1 MVIRPAS
8 LLTAFVVIAAAVIF
22 LLPVPEGVSPRT
34 MHAGALLVLVMGL
47 WAIGS
52 LPEYLV
58 ALLFFSLAILL
69 KIAGPAVIFSG
80 FASGT
85 LWLVLGGLVLAE
97 AVRVTGL
104 GERIARTVLGER
116 TLTYRQ
122 LVTAAVLVSVVLS
135 FLMPATVGR
144 ILLLVPIL
152 AAVAERHGLRPGS
165 TGHNG
170 VLLATILATFQ
181 CGTAILPANAPNLV
195 LAGAAETLYN
205 VQLIYAEYLL
215 VQFPVI
221 GLVKGALIVVVTCRL
236 FPAQTRAGEAAEELR
251 PISVEEKR
259 LLVILIAALAL
270 WVTDFIHHVHSGWIA
285 LTAAVIT
292 LMPRIGAVP
301 VTLFQERVRFGA
313 FFYVGAI
320 LGLGSVMLDSGV
332 SAAIGHALLS
342 VIVLERGADAVNFG
356 ILSLIATFAGMITTN
371 PSQPALLAPLAG
383 HIAEATGWPIK
394 TALMTIAVGFSTLI
408 LPYQVPPVVVG
419 LQAANLSVRSAL
431 RVTAV
436 LAFISIVALIPL
448 SYLWWRVIGYFGG

>member
-1 MVIRPAS
+1 MMKPGSV
-8 LLTAFVVIAAAVIF
+8 LTAAVVIAAAVIF
-22 LLPVPEGVSPRT
+22 FMPVPAGVAPNT
-34 MHAGALLVLVMGL
+34 MHAGALMLLVMGL

-58 ALLFFSLAILL
+58 ALLFFVLAILL
-69 KIAGPAVIFSG
+69 KIASPAVIFSG

-85 LWLVLGGLVLAE
+85 LWLVLGGLIIAE
-97 AVRVTGL
+97 AVRATGL

-116 TLTYRQ
+116 TLTYPQ
-122 LVTAAVLVSVVLS
+122 LMFAAVAVSVVLA

-152 AAVAERHGLRPGS
+152 AAVAERHGLQPGS
-165 TGHNG
+165 SGHNG

-195 LAGAAETLYN
+195 LAGQAETLYN
-205 VQLIYAEYLL
+205 VQLIYAEYLF
-215 VQFPVI
+215 VQFPVM
-221 GLVKGALIVVVTCRL
+221 GLVKGGLIILVTCWL
-236 FPAQTRAGEAAEELR
+236 FPAKTQPATAAVELR
-251 PISVEEKR
+251 AMSVEEKR
-259 LLVILIAALAL
+259 LLTILCMALAF
-270 WVTDFIHHVHSGWIA
+270 WSTDFLHHIHSGWIA
-285 LTAAVIT
+285 MTAAVVV

-320 LGLGSVMLDSGV
+320 LGLGALMLDSGV

-342 VIVLERGADAVNFG
+342 VIVLERGADAANFG
-356 ILSLIATFAGMITTN
+356 ILSLIATFAGLLTTN

-394 TALMTIAVGFSTLI
+394 TALMTIAIGFSTLI
-408 LPYQVPPVVVG
+408 LPYQVPPIVVG
-419 LQAANLSVRSAL
+419 LQAANITVRTAL

-436 LAFISIVALIPL
+436 LALISIIALIPL
-448 SYLWWRVIGYFGG
+448 SYLWWKAIGYFGN